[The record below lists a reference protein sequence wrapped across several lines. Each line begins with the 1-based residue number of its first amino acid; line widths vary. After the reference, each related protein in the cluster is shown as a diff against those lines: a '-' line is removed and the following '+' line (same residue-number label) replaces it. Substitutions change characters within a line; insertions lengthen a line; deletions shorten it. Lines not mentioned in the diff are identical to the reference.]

1 MCEDPPVGYGILRP
15 SDLQWEE
22 RPFAEGQPPRLFA
35 EVTGPAALTHSR
47 ARAWRYPSRTRGRRH
62 ADHAQEEV
70 FVVLS
75 GSFAFMIGDPPERV
89 EAPAGSV
96 VRIEIGTPFQ
106 IRNDGDAEGTLFAYG
121 APPVEG
127 GAEFFPDLG

>member
-1 MCEDPPVGYGILRP
+1 MAYGVVRT
-15 SDLQWEE
+15 SEVEWGE
-22 RPFAEGQPPRLFA
+22 RPFVEGQPPRLA
-35 EVTGPAALTHSR
+35 ADVTGAAGLTQSR
-47 ARAWRYPSRTRGRRH
+47 ARIWRYPPGTRGRRH

-75 GSFAFMIGDPPERV
+75 GSFTFLVGDPPERV
-89 EAPAGSV
+89 EASAGSV

-106 IRNDGDAEGTLFAYG
+106 IRNDGDEEATFFAYG

-127 GAEFFPDLG
+127 GTEYFSDLG